1 MITASLVNELRK
13 KTNAGML
20 DCKKALTETNGD
32 LEAAVDYLRKK
43 GIAKAAGKA
52 DREASEGII
61 AARLSDDGKSGIL
74 IEVNCETDFVSRNE
88 NFVTFVNTIADTLA
102 GSDAKTLAEALQVN
116 VGDLT
121 VEDFIKAKVIELG
134 ENMQLRKFERFEMAD
149 NGAIAQYIHMG
160 GKVGV
165 LVEVSADQ
173 GGTAAKEEFQSMI
186 KDITLHIAA
195 ANPKG
200 LSREDIPADVV
211 EKEKE
216 VFRGQLANEAKPK
229 PAEIIEKIIEG
240 KIGKYFAESCL
251 LEQAFVKDPDTTVG
265 KLVETTGK
273 QVGDTLVVR
282 RFVRF
287 GLGE

>member
-1 MITASLVNELRK
+1 MITASLVKELRD
-13 KTNAGML
+13 KTNAGMM
-20 DCKKALTETNGD
+20 DCKKALGETNGD
-32 LEAAVDYLRKK
+32 LEAAITWLREK

-61 AARLSDDGKSGIL
+61 AARLSDDGKNGIL

-88 NFVTFVNTIADTLA
+88 NFVQFVDTIADTLA
-102 GSDAKTLAEALQVN
+102 ASSAKTRDEALAVK

-134 ENMQLRKFERFEMAD
+134 ENMQLRKFERFELAD

-165 LVEVSADQ
+165 LLEVSSQNGD
-173 GGTAAKEEFQSMI
+173 TAAKEEFKELI

-195 ANPKG
+195 AAPQG
-200 LSREDIPADVV
+200 LSRDDIPADIV
-211 EKEKE
+211 EAEKAIY
-216 VFRGQLANEAKPK
+216 LARLADSGK
-229 PAEIIEKIIEG
+229 PANILEKIVEG
-240 KIGKYFAESCL
+240 QIGKFFSESVL
-251 LEQAFVKDPDTTVG
+251 LEQAFVKDPDQTI
-265 KLVETTGK
+265 KALVEAAGK
-273 QVGDTLVVR
+273 AVGDTLVVR

-287 GLGE
+287 GLGQ